1 MTRCNDPRGADT
13 RSTISRTL
21 ASRHGP
27 NYFERMHRLF
37 IILGMIL
44 VAVGLL
50 WPVLRR
56 FPWGRL
62 PGDILIERPGFTF
75 AFPITTCIV
84 VSLVLSLIFWV
95 LRR

>member
-1 MTRCNDPRGADT
+1 MRQSNQPKRHSRAPSLARNSPR
-13 RSTISRTL
+13 S
-21 ASRHGP
+21 
-27 NYFERMHRLF
+27 YFSPMHRLF
-37 IILGMIL
+37 IALGTLLILL
-44 VAVGLL
+44 GLL